1 MLFFLCAPLRP
12 AAVNL
17 WLHPIAMRYKSVLP
31 SITQL
36 IMLEASN
43 VTFRIGNR
51 ALISE
56 VSISFAPGRLH
67 LIIGPNGAGKSTL
80 IKVLARLLRPDTGKV
95 EYEGADAHQR
105 SESDLAKRRAVL
117 SQAVEVAFPLTVR
130 EVVMMGR
137 YPHFG
142 GRPGPIDEKI
152 TDELMEFF
160 DVTEF
165 SERNYQTL
173 SGGERQRVN
182 FARVLAQLWRTSSS
196 SFPIPGS
203 PSTLSSC
210 RYLFLDEPLTFLD
223 IRHQIDFMKKVRG
236 FTDAPDVVTVGVVH
250 DLNLAVR
257 FADQIVL
264 LNHGRVVATGTA
276 AEVLTTDHIRDVF
289 GVEPTFVPV
298 KQSGVH
304 LIFD

>member
-1 MLFFLCAPLRP
+1 MLA
-12 AAVNL
+12 
-17 WLHPIAMRYKSVLP
+17 
-31 SITQL
+31 
-36 IMLEASN
+36 ASN
-43 VTFRIGNR
+43 ITFRVGNK

-56 VSISFAPGRLH
+56 VSVSFAPGRLH

-80 IKVLARLLRPDTGKV
+80 IKVLARLLRPQIGQV
-95 EYEGADAHQR
+95 EYEGTDVYQT
-105 SESDLAKRRAVL
+105 SEAELAKRRAVL

-142 GRPGPIDEKI
+142 GRPGPLDEKI
-152 TDELMEFF
+152 TDELMAFF

-165 SERNYQTL
+165 SDRNYQTL

-182 FARVLAQLWRTSSS
+182 FARVLAQLWRD
-196 SFPIPGS
+196 GS
-203 PSTLSSC
+203 DSLPVSEAPTPRSTC

-223 IRHQIDFMKKVRG
+223 IRHQIEFMKKVRS
-236 FTDAPDVVTVGVVH
+236 FAVAPDVVTVGVVH
-250 DLNLAVR
+250 DLNLAAR

-264 LNHGRVVATGTA
+264 LNHGRVVASGTA
-276 AEVLTTDHIRDVF
+276 AEVLTSDRIRAVF

-298 KQSGVH
+298 KPSGIH